1 MLFSFVEQYSM
12 HVNVRASIF
21 FSLSRSWFLIFDVR
35 CIALFVT
42 PDERNFVFFVGDRS
56 TRGEEKSWKLRF
68 SKNDSEI
75 WSNQFKLINICFD
88 QGYMKKKKNWK
99 KIVRMYRCWNRGIR
113 LSNSRIRRGYFFS
126 LSLSLRRW
134 IDWNHFWK
142 QKQNNWSIDKMTRFS
157 LCYDS
162 PAGRRRRQR
171 ERERERASVHDH
183 YFSFISLNS
192 SRNDVDVRS
201 IVFLGFFFLLSVIIL
216 STEKLLSRNNN
227 NNSNA
232 RKITFDQ

>member
-113 LSNSRIRRGYFFS
+113 LSNSRIRRGYFS
-126 LSLSLRRW
+126 LSLSL
-134 IDWNHFWK
+134 
-142 QKQNNWSIDKMTRFS
+142 S
-157 LCYDS
+157 LFVDELIGIISESKNKTTEALIKWLDFLYVMILLRAD
-162 PAGRRRRQR
+162 
-171 ERERERASVHDH
+171 EEDRERERARERAWSLLLLHFLEF
-183 YFSFISLNS
+183 FS
-192 SRNDVDVRS
+192 
-201 IVFLGFFFLLSVIIL
+201 
-216 STEKLLSRNNN
+216 
-227 NNSNA
+227 
-232 RKITFDQ
+232 